1 MLRCLFILLFYLPGI
16 ISISIELSIMSHC
29 MLLLYGH
36 INSFILGVFGTFIYI
51 YNEVFESLNKVVLWM
66 SVQK

>member
-1 MLRCLFILLFYLPGI
+1 MLRCLFILLFYLPVI

-29 MLLLYGH
+29 ILLLYGH

-51 YNEVFESLNKVVLWM
+51 YIMKFLNL
-66 SVQK
+66 